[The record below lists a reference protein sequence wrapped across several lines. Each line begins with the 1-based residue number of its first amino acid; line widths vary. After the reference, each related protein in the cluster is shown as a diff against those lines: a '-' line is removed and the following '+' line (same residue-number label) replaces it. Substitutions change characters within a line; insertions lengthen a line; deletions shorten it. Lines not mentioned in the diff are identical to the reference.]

1 MSPQFTL
8 ILVREEDA
16 SVKTPLPR
24 QKNRLPQLL
33 LWAAALVATILLFI
47 SFAYLN
53 RERILR
59 QNISYAQDNAVQKA
73 EQLDKVLAESMEQ
86 IEMLSYWFGTTLTS
100 DQITPEQ
107 LLALEE
113 HTPFD
118 YVRYVD
124 SEGKNI
130 ASDGRSNDS
139 RDRDYYLEGMAGH
152 SGISVTPHSRITS
165 ETLVN
170 FYTPLRYQGE
180 IIGVLRGVYLAEE
193 RMKELLQSSFFG
205 VDATAFL
212 CMPDGTVIAGN
223 QGVQGDFGVPE
234 NIRDYLTSEAH
245 INEENT
251 QRVLRSLETGED
263 TPFTYR
269 TDSGTGNGYVMKLA
283 GVDWFLIQTFPGV
296 VTGQMYR
303 EAIGPGILL
312 EASLIVIFFFYIM
325 FLLVASR
332 REKKRLLDENRD
344 MDYVIHGAPQLFKRF
359 ILVDLEADTYRCLLD
374 GEPPTPDLP
383 RTGPYAELERCILN
397 QVRDAEP
404 REQLRR
410 FLAPEKLREELK
422 AGEQELRLE
431 YRSLEDQDTWIRL
444 CAVCVERREGAPT
457 KVLLADQDITDARQE
472 ETERQSALKAAME
485 AAEKAN
491 RAKSIFLFNMSHD
504 IRTPMNAIIGF
515 ADLADRHSDDPPAV
529 RDYLGKIRR
538 SGELLLKIIN
548 DILDLARIESGK
560 TTLQPAPA
568 SIQAGIESIRDLF
581 SESMAQA
588 GIDFTTQVDVR
599 NDRILCDSLRL
610 EQIAINLISNAQ
622 KFTPP
627 GGKVRVTL
635 TQTRTRRG
643 TADYTLT
650 VQDTG
655 IGMDK
660 EFLPRMFDAFER
672 ERSSTEAGIQ
682 GTGLGLSIVKNLVTM
697 MGGTIDV
704 TSAPGEGTVFTVQF
718 TFPIVWED
726 SEAPTDSGGN
736 GNYAG
741 KRILLA
747 EDNALNREIAQELL
761 TDLGFTVVTVP
772 DGDQAVD
779 LVACSSPGEFDLVL
793 MDIQMPHMDGYTA
806 TRAIRELPDPE
817 RRSIP
822 ILAMTANAFEE
833 DRQAALAAGMD
844 GHIPK
849 PIDIRKLLEELDRF
863 L

>member
-1 MSPQFTL
+1 
-8 ILVREEDA
+8 
-16 SVKTPLPR
+16 
-24 QKNRLPQLL
+24 
-33 LWAAALVATILLFI
+33 
-47 SFAYLN
+47 
-53 RERILR
+53 
-59 QNISYAQDNAVQKA
+59 
-73 EQLDKVLAESMEQ
+73 
-86 IEMLSYWFGTTLTS
+86 
-100 DQITPEQ
+100 
-107 LLALEE
+107 
-113 HTPFD
+113 
-118 YVRYVD
+118 
-124 SEGKNI
+124 
-130 ASDGRSNDS
+130 
-139 RDRDYYLEGMAGH
+139 
-152 SGISVTPHSRITS
+152 
-165 ETLVN
+165 
-170 FYTPLRYQGE
+170 
-180 IIGVLRGVYLAEE
+180 
-193 RMKELLQSSFFG
+193 MKELLQSSFFG

-383 RTGPYAELERCILN
+383 RTGPYAELERCVLN

-404 REQLRR
+404 REQLQR

-491 RAKSIFLFNMSHD
+491 RAKSTFLFNMSHD

-635 TQTRTRRG
+635 TQPRTRRS

-682 GTGLGLSIVKNLVTM
+682 GTGLGLSIVKHLVAM
-697 MGGTIDV
+697 MGGSIDV

-718 TFPIVWED
+718 TFPVVWED

-736 GNYAG
+736 GNYVG
-741 KRILLA
+741 KRLLLA

-779 LVACSSPGEFDLVL
+779 LVTCSSPGEFDLIL

>member
-1 MSPQFTL
+1 M
-8 ILVREEDA
+8 
-16 SVKTPLPR
+16 KKPLPR
-24 QKNRLPQLL
+24 QKNILPQLL
-33 LWAAALVATILLFI
+33 LWAAALLATILLFI

-59 QNISYAQDNAVQKA
+59 QNLSYAQDNAIQKA
-73 EQLDKVLAESMEQ
+73 EQLDKVLAEAMEQ
-86 IEMLSYWFGTTLTS
+86 IEMLSYWFSATLNS
-100 DQITPEQ
+100 DQVTPEQ
-107 LLALEE
+107 LLELEE

-124 SEGKNI
+124 GEGKNI
-130 ASDGRSNDS
+130 ASDGRYNEAQ
-139 RDRDYYLEGMAGH
+139 DRDYYLEGMAGH
-152 SGISVTPHSRITS
+152 SGISVTPQSRITS

-170 FYTPLRYQGE
+170 FYTPLRYRGE
-180 IIGVLRGVYLAEE
+180 IIGVLRGVYLAEA

-223 QGVQGDFGVPE
+223 QGVPGDFGVPE
-234 NIRDYLTSEAH
+234 NIRDYLAGEVSVDP
-245 INEENT
+245 ENT
-251 QRVLRSLETGED
+251 RRILHSLETGED
-263 TPFTYR
+263 TSFTYR
-269 TDSGTGNGYVMKLA
+269 TDSGTGNGYVRKLS
-283 GVDWFLIQTFPGV
+283 GEDWFLIQTFPGM

-303 EAIGPGILL
+303 EAICPGLLL
-312 EASLIVIFFFYIM
+312 EASLIGVFLCYVL
-325 FLLVASR
+325 FLLVISR

-344 MDYVIHGAPQLFKRF
+344 MDYVIHSAPQLFKRF

-383 RTGPYAELERCILN
+383 RAGPYADLERCVLN
-397 QVRDAEP
+397 QVQDPES

-410 FLAPEKLREELK
+410 FLSPEKLRKELK
-422 AGEQELRLE
+422 AGEPELRLE
-431 YRSLEDQDTWIRL
+431 YQSTEDQDTWIRL
-444 CAVCVERREGAPT
+444 FAVCVERREGSPIKA
-457 KVLLADQDITDARQE
+457 LLAVQDITDARQE
-472 ETERQSALKAAME
+472 EIARQSALKAAME

-515 ADLADRHSDDPPAV
+515 ADLADRHMDDPASV
-529 RDYLGKIRR
+529 RDYLSKIRR

-560 TTLQPAPA
+560 TTLQPAPS
-568 SIQAGIESIRDLF
+568 SIRDGMESIRDLF
-581 SESMAQA
+581 SESMAHA
-588 GIDFTTQVDVR
+588 GIEFITQVDVR
-599 NDRILCDSLRL
+599 DDRILCDSLRL
-610 EQIAINLISNAQ
+610 EQISINLIGNAL

-627 GGKVRVTL
+627 GGKVLVSF
-635 TQTRTRRG
+635 TQTRAIQG
-643 TADYTLT
+643 MADYTLT
-650 VQDTG
+650 VRDTG

-660 EFLPRMFDAFER
+660 EFLPRMFDVFER

-682 GTGLGLSIVKNLVTM
+682 GTGLGLSIVKNLVSM
-697 MGGTIDV
+697 MGGSICVD
-704 TSAPGEGTVFTVQF
+704 SAPGEGTVFTVQF
-718 TFPIVWED
+718 TFPI
-726 SEAPTDSGGN
+726 APGDAAASPDDRID

-761 TDLGFTVVTVP
+761 KDLGITVVTVP
-772 DGDQAVD
+772 DGSQALD
-779 LVACSSPGEFDLVL
+779 LVACSSPGEFDLIL
-793 MDIQMPHMDGYTA
+793 MDVQMPHMDGYAA
-806 TRAIRELPDPE
+806 TRAIRSLSNPELA
-817 RRSIP
+817 SIP

-833 DRQAALAAGMD
+833 DRQAALAAGMN